1 MNSHPSFSNSL
12 EIPRLIFDVTAI
24 LQYDQNL
31 TSPTRSA
38 AISCSSFWSLFKS
51 SSEIPVALHKDILGL
66 LQQKKITKRERERV
80 EFYFNRCT
88 QDLLFTNKYAHKLII
103 ENKDCNSVRINMT
116 DVMSLTYFSTLHE

>member
-1 MNSHPSFSNSL
+1 MNGHPSFSKSL
-12 EIPRLIFDVTAI
+12 EIPLLIFDVTAI

-38 AISCSSFWSLFKS
+38 AISFSSFWSLLKS

-66 LQQKKITKRERERV
+66 LQQKKITKRERV

-88 QDLLFTNKYAHKLII
+88 RDLLFTNKYAHKLII
-103 ENKDCNSVRINMT
+103 KNKDCNSVRINMT